1 MKQRMYATTP
11 RHSNRSVTW
20 RTVKA
25 ILLLSPGGEGNSV
38 VLNCTLNTQR
48 TEQVMKAQ
56 LVNQQ
61 LRKN

>member
-11 RHSNRSVTW
+11 RHSNPSVTW

-25 ILLLSPGGEGNSV
+25 ILLLSPGGKGNSV

-56 LVNQQ
+56 
-61 LRKN
+61 